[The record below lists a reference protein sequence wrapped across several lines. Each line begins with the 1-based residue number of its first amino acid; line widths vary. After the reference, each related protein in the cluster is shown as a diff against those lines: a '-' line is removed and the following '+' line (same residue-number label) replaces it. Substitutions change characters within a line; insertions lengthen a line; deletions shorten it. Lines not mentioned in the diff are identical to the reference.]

1 MDIYTLLPEGF
12 GSNCYILAL
21 GRSAAVVDPSV
32 NASEILA
39 FLSDKGL
46 KLELILLTHGHFD
59 HIESLDSLR
68 DVTMAPACIHKDDNE
83 MLTDGKKNAYEFF
96 FGYGKKWRPAER
108 LLENGDILT
117 LGDETIEV
125 ISTPGH
131 SRGSVCLLCGDKLI
145 TGDTLFANGFG
156 RYDLHG
162 GDVNQLAD
170 SIASLRTLD
179 RNLTIYPGHGD
190 SARLSA
196 ALDRVAYYF

>member
-12 GSNCYILAL
+12 GSNCYILAS

-32 NASEILA
+32 KVGEILA
-39 FLSDKGL
+39 FLADKGL
-46 KLELILLTHGHFD
+46 ELELILLTHGHFD
-59 HIESLDSLR
+59 HIESLDRLR
-68 DVTMAPACIHKDDNE
+68 DATLAPACIHKDDGE
-83 MLTDGKKNAYEFF
+83 MLADGKKNAYEFF
-96 FGYGKKWRPAER
+96 FGYNKKWRPAER
-108 LLENGDILT
+108 LLENGDKLT
-117 LGDETIEV
+117 LGNETVEV

-131 SRGSVCLLCGDKLI
+131 SKGSICLLCGDKLI

-170 SIASLRTLD
+170 SIASLRALD

-190 SARLSA
+190 SARLGA
-196 ALDRVAYYF
+196 ALECVAYYF

>member
-12 GSNCYILAL
+12 GSNCYILAS
-21 GRSAAVVDPSV
+21 GSSAAVVDPSV
-32 NASEILA
+32 KASEILD

-108 LLENGDILT
+108 LLENGDKLT
-117 LGDETIEV
+117 LGKETV
-125 ISTPGH
+125 DTISTPGH
-131 SRGSVCLLCGDKLI
+131 SRGSICLLCGDKLI
-145 TGDTLFANGFG
+145 TGDTIFANGFG

-162 GDVNQLAD
+162 GDINQLAD

-190 SARLSA
+190 SARLGN